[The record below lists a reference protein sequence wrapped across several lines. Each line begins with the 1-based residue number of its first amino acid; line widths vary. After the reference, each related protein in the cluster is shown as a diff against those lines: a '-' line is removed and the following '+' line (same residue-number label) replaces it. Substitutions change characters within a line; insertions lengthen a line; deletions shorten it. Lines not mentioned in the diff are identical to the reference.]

1 MVVEAMTGHLLG
13 NWRTAAKKRQLQEQE
28 RVMGRISRE
37 LQLEE
42 EEK

>member
-13 NWRTAAKKRQLQEQE
+13 NWRTSAKKGQLQEQE